1 MPIMRIFTYSLLVT
15 VTLAIG
21 CGGGAPMTE
30 TADQTSTSSET
41 TAEDISGFVAQRPQK
56 KYANPSESVS
66 DFLIAVKSGDDVT
79 ATALLTTNAQKE
91 AWTNG
96 LAISGDGFPD
106 AQFNVSEVEYLNQN
120 SEAHVMSTWSDKTPY
135 DEEKTFQCVWLLRRE
150 SHGWCIYGMATKFLE
165 HLQPIVLNFENQADM
180 QKRQQWAEQQIVKH
194 RELELHQEQALTAGP
209 KRQAVTGQQ
218 PAQQQQQQQ
227 QIRHLPQTRQATQ
240 PNRREVQR

>member
-1 MPIMRIFTYSLLVT
+1 MRILTYTLLVT

-21 CGGGAPMTE
+21 CGGGAPTTK

-41 TAEDISGFVAQRPQK
+41 TAEDIPGFVAQRPQK

-79 ATALLTTNAQKE
+79 ATALLTTDAQKE

-106 AQFNVSEVEYLNQN
+106 AQFDVSEVEYLNQN

-194 RELELHQEQALTAGP
+194 RELKLHQEQALTAGP
-209 KRQAVTGQQ
+209 KRQAATGQQ
-218 PAQQQQQQQ
+218 SAQQ

-240 PNRREVQR
+240 PNQRGVQR